1 MRICKNTQPFV
12 SKVRKELITVISEE
26 NKPLNTKEQKNG
38 VITVIT
44 TKKNNVIDEVE
55 TVSTY
60 RVVTITSLNCKF
72 SKEVVTVTTQSDC
85 RKVGNVSKNTRK
97 PALNLETKQKLS
109 TGKGKISSAI
119 LPVIKFGNVTGLL
132 IVQSRLNDF
141 DNTIKSVKE
150 GCNVAPLLTG
160 YLQLRNVAHL
170 RGVQ

>member
-1 MRICKNTQPFV
+1 MRTSKITQPFV
-12 SKVRKELITVISEE
+12 SKVRKVLITVISEE
-26 NKPLNTKEQKNG
+26 NKPLNIKEQKSG

-44 TKKNNVIDEVE
+44 LKTNKVIDEVE

-60 RVVTITSLNCKF
+60 RVVTVTSLNRKIP
-72 SKEVVTVTTQSDC
+72 KEVVTITTQNDSNLS
-85 RKVGNVSKNTRK
+85 GNVSKNTRK